1 MYLEGDCMRI
11 ILHIDVNNA
20 FLSWTAVWM
29 LKNGSKIDIRNK
41 YAVIAG
47 DEDARRGIVVAKSY
61 PCKRAGVKTTDT
73 LYMARKKCPY
83 LEVYKSNFKIFNM
96 YSNLMYNYLLNYTD
110 KIERYSIDECFLDY
124 TDVERLFGDP
134 IKIAYKIKN
143 DIKKLFGFTVN
154 VGIGNNKLEAKMA
167 SDFLKPDR
175 VHTLFDYE
183 VKTKMWPLPIDDLF
197 MVGKSTTKRLKQM
210 GINTIK
216 ELATYDKNIIVE
228 KFKSHGKLI
237 WEFANG
243 IDESDVYDKKR
254 EQKSISCSSV
264 LPYNYNDKKELY
276 KVLKLLSNETGRR
289 LRNKKLYANSV
300 DIWIKYSNF
309 KKYSKQLKL
318 NNAIDSD
325 KEIFNYACSLF
336 DKLWNDGEF
345 VRALCVGVG
354 NVSKCHNKQLSL
366 FDKKNYNGSNDNNN
380 DKLQKAIDKIRDT
393 YGDNKILY
401 ADEIK
406 K

>member
-1 MYLEGDCMRI
+1 MKVLVSDFDLTLYDDNYANNVLAIKKFVKEGNIFIIATGRSMYDLERD
-11 ILHIDVNNA
+11 LV
-20 FLSWTAVWM
+20 
-29 LKNGSKIDIRNK
+29 DI
-41 YAVIAG
+41 
-47 DEDARRGIVVAKSY
+47 
-61 PCKRAGVKTTDT
+61 PCKWYICKDGA
-73 LYMARKKCPY
+73 
-83 LEVYKSNFKIFNM
+83 
-96 YSNLMYNYLLNYTD
+96 
-110 KIERYSIDECFLDY
+110 SI
-124 TDVERLFGDP
+124 
-134 IKIAYKIKN
+134 
-143 DIKKLFGFTVN
+143 
-154 VGIGNNKLEAKMA
+154 
-167 SDFLKPDR
+167 
-175 VHTLFDYE
+175 
-183 VKTKMWPLPIDDLF
+183 
-197 MVGKSTTKRLKQM
+197 
-210 GINTIK
+210 
-216 ELATYDKNIIVE
+216 
-228 KFKSHGKLI
+228 
-237 WEFANG
+237 
-243 IDESDVYDKKR
+243 
-254 EQKSISCSSV
+254 
-264 LPYNYNDKKELY
+264 YNDKKELY

-380 DKLQKAIDKIRDT
+380 DKLQKAIDKIRDK

>member
-1 MYLEGDCMRI
+1 
-11 ILHIDVNNA
+11 
-20 FLSWTAVWM
+20 
-29 LKNGSKIDIRNK
+29 
-41 YAVIAG
+41 
-47 DEDARRGIVVAKSY
+47 
-61 PCKRAGVKTTDT
+61 
-73 LYMARKKCPY
+73 
-83 LEVYKSNFKIFNM
+83 
-96 YSNLMYNYLLNYTD
+96 
-110 KIERYSIDECFLDY
+110 
-124 TDVERLFGDP
+124 
-134 IKIAYKIKN
+134 
-143 DIKKLFGFTVN
+143 
-154 VGIGNNKLEAKMA
+154 
-167 SDFLKPDR
+167 
-175 VHTLFDYE
+175 
-183 VKTKMWPLPIDDLF
+183 MWPLPIDDLF

-243 IDESDVYDKKR
+243 IDESEVYDKKR

-380 DKLQKAIDKIRDT
+380 DKLQKAIDKIRDK